1 MNDITSFFRQ
11 LIEQSKSLDIAEA
24 EFKRIIADDIELKNE
39 YSEWC
44 NAVGSSERDGFRD
57 FCDDYIE
64 SQDTIWDALTDYD
77 E

>member
-24 EFKRIIADDIELKNE
+24 EFKRIIADDAQLKNE

-64 SQDTIWDALTDYD
+64 SQDTIWDSLTDYD